1 MLRVPPEI
9 QGNYSPALISCYAW
23 SDSGIE
29 ANGACE
35 KLYVYGYDDSATT
48 DTEGPEIEY
57 FYVNTPSLAP
67 GTAVNTSPV
76 VFARLRDESGINIS
90 QSGIGHSLVLTID
103 DSDHHNGLNSYFE
116 QDPTDPDI
124 GTLVYPL
131 ENVTPGRHTLTLT
144 AWDNANNVSKASIE
158 INVGTTVDP
167 VIYDITAVTD
177 EANESVV
184 FRIMTDR
191 PDTPL
196 RCDLGIYDLTG
207 RRIWGTDQTL
217 SSDLGSVIST
227 SWDMT
232 DSGGNR
238 VPRGIYIY
246 RATLETPEGTSGSK
260 SKKIAVTAR

>member
-1 MLRVPPEI
+1 MPPEI

-103 DSDHHNGLNSYFE
+103 WHM
-116 QDPTDPDI
+116 PT
-124 GTLVYPL
+124 T
-131 ENVTPGRHTLTLT
+131 
-144 AWDNANNVSKASIE
+144 
-158 INVGTTVDP
+158 
-167 VIYDITAVTD
+167 
-177 EANESVV
+177 
-184 FRIMTDR
+184 
-191 PDTPL
+191 
-196 RCDLGIYDLTG
+196 
-207 RRIWGTDQTL
+207 
-217 SSDLGSVIST
+217 
-227 SWDMT
+227 T
-232 DSGGNR
+232 DSIHISNR
-238 VPRGIYIY
+238 IRPI
-246 RATLETPEGTSGSK
+246 PTSAHWSIR
-260 SKKIAVTAR
+260 SRT